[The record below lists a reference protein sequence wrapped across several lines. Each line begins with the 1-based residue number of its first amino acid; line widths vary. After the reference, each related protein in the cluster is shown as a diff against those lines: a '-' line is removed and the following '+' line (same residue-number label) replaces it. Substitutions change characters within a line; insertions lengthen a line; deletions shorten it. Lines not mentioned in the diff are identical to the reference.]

1 MAKGIIPI
9 VKEKDI
15 RLMENLLSAGYVEHK
30 YAVRLQTVLNRAMG
44 VPTNTGRNKAPKH
57 NPSNKKIP

>member
-15 RLMENLLSAGYVEHK
+15 RLMEELLSVGHVEHK
-30 YAVRLQTVLNRAMG
+30 YALRLQTVLN
-44 VPTNTGRNKAPKH
+44 
-57 NPSNKKIP
+57 